1 LHRSFRVTRPDL
13 PEQDPTHPF
22 SNLKTSTIGQTP
34 SHDGY
39 HPSLRGHRITYNY
52 DASSPKQA
60 IIIAGP
66 ELRVTIETNMKKA
79 EQRIIDHLSVPKY
92 KPVKWH
98 SLSKKLDITKK
109 QCRTHREA
117 LDRLLESGVI
127 KKSNS
132 GRLRLIGK
140 TDPNKRQSKAA
151 NIVTGTI
158 KRTGKGDG
166 YLVPHE
172 RTPQLNGEDVFIAA
186 RDMQDAH
193 TGDEV
198 AVQLLNRRRSSG
210 HCCGQID
217 QILERASN
225 TFVGTYYEEAGQGF
239 VRVDGKTFAEP
250 VAVGDPGAKGAQP
263 QDKVVIDMLRFP
275 SLHSTGEA
283 VLTQVLGARGEPGID
298 LLTIIHEFG
307 LPNEFPESVLADA
320 SEQAELFDENDLS
333 DRLDLT
339 NDNVITIDP
348 IDARDFDDAISLE
361 ISENGHWNLGVHIAD
376 VAHFVPTGG
385 SLDIEAQKR
394 GTSVY
399 LPNKVLPMLPEVI
412 SNGLASLQQ
421 GKVRYVKSVFIEYT
435 AGGIPVHTRFANAAI
450 KVSKRFAYEQVMPII
465 NHPDKRHKGVT
476 KNVSALLTR
485 MYELAMVLRKRR
497 FANGALQM
505 GLPEVKIDFDKKGHV
520 IGAHRAEHDES
531 HEIIEEFMLAAN
543 IAVAVKFTDSN
554 IGFLRRSHGDPSEPK
569 LKAFS
574 DFVSVLG
581 FDLPQYQ
588 SRKALQELLDSVKET
603 PQSQAVNYAFLR
615 SLKQAEYSPMD
626 IGHYA
631 LAEDNYCHF
640 TSPIRRYP
648 DLTIHRQ
655 FDELV
660 RRKSRNSRQL
670 LNEAELMK
678 LGRHCSSTARRAE
691 RAERELKRLK
701 LLEYMSD
708 HIGDELDA
716 IITGVQAFGLF
727 AQTVG
732 IPAEGLVHVS
742 SLTNDTWIYDSESY
756 SLIGQKSGNQFQ
768 LGDRIRVTIVRV
780 DVDRRELDLR
790 LVKVIAKA
798 QKPSTKKKSTKKKL
812 KKKTGPS
819 RSQHKPNAKGRSKSR
834 RSNKSDSHSHGSKKS
849 VPRKKSATGTKRN
862 RRST

>member
-1 LHRSFRVTRPDL
+1 MT
-13 PEQDPTHPF
+13 
-22 SNLKTSTIGQTP
+22 QT
-34 SHDGY
+34 
-39 HPSLRGHRITYNY
+39 
-52 DASSPKQA
+52 
-60 IIIAGP
+60 
-66 ELRVTIETNMKKA
+66 
-79 EQRIIDHLSVPKY
+79 EQRIIDHLSQPKY
-92 KPVKWH
+92 KPVKWQ
-98 SLSKKLDITKK
+98 SLSRQLGITKK
-109 QCRTHREA
+109 QSRGHREA
-117 LDRLLESGVI
+117 LDRLLQSGTI
-127 KKSNS
+127 KKSGS
-132 GRLRLIGK
+132 GRLRLTGK
-140 TDPNKRQSKAA
+140 SNQRPTSGKAL
-151 NIVTGTI
+151 NLVTGII

-172 RTPQLNGEDVFIAA
+172 RTPQLHGEDVFIAA
-186 RDMQDAH
+186 RDMHDAH

-210 HCCGQID
+210 HRCGRID
-217 QILERASN
+217 QILERETN
-225 TFVGTYYEEAGQGF
+225 TFVGTYFEEAGQGF
-239 VRVDGKTFAEP
+239 VQVDGNTFSKP
-250 VAVGDPGAKGAQP
+250 VSVGDPGAKGAQP
-263 QDKVVIDMLRFP
+263 KDKVVVEMLRFP
-275 SLHSTGEA
+275 SLHSSGEA
-283 VLTQVLGARGEPGID
+283 VLTQVLGPRGEPGVD

-307 LPNEFPESVLADA
+307 LPNEFPDNVMEDA
-320 SEQAELFDENDLS
+320 SEQAELFDETDLS
-333 DRLDLT
+333 DRIDLT
-339 NDNVITIDP
+339 SENVITIDP
-348 IDARDFDDAISLE
+348 VDARDFDDAISLE
-361 ISENGHWNLGVHIAD
+361 RTEDGHWHLGVHIAD
-376 VAHFVPTGG
+376 VAHFVQTGS

-399 LPNKVLPMLPEVI
+399 LPKKVLPMLPEVI

-435 AGGIPVHTRFANAAI
+435 EDGIPVHTKFANAAI

-465 NHPDKRHKGVT
+465 NNPGKSHKGVT
-476 KNVSALLTR
+476 KKVSALLMR
-485 MYELAMVLRKRR
+485 MYELAMILRKRR

-505 GLPEVKIDFDKKGHV
+505 GLPEVKIDFNKKGHV
-520 IGAHRAEHDES
+520 IGAHEAEHDES

-543 IAVAVKFTDSN
+543 IAVAVRFTDRS
-554 IGFLRRSHGDPSEPK
+554 IGYLRRTHGDPSEPK

-588 SRKALQELLDSVKET
+588 SRESLQGLLDSVKET

-626 IGHYA
+626 MGHYA

-660 RRKSRNSRQL
+660 KKNSRKPRQL

-678 LGRHCSSTARRAE
+678 LGRHCSTTARRAE

-732 IPAEGLVHVS
+732 IPAEGLIHVS
-742 SLTNDTWIYDSESY
+742 SLINDSWFYDSESY
-756 SLIGQKSGNQFQ
+756 SLVGQKSGNQFQ
-768 LGDRIRVTIVRV
+768 LGDRIRVAVVRV
-780 DVDRRELDLR
+780 DIDRRELDLR
-790 LVKVIAKA
+790 LIKVITQA
-798 QKPSTKKKSTKKKL
+798 QRPTKKKKKLVRKKKGQGGLQGKPGRKGRSGSRGGKQADKSTRRGNKSAAKKKSTPKKK
-812 KKKTGPS
+812 
-819 RSQHKPNAKGRSKSR
+819 RSR
-834 RSNKSDSHSHGSKKS
+834 RG
-849 VPRKKSATGTKRN
+849 
-862 RRST
+862 